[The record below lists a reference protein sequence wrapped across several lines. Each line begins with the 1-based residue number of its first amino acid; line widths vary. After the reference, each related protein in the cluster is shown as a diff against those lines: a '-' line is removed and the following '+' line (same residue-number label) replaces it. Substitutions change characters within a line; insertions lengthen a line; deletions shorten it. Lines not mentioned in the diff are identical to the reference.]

1 MSLRFSILGPVQV
14 RRDDRKIPLGSPKQR
29 VLLTVLLLE
38 ANRTVSLERL
48 VDAVWDEDPP
58 RSAVAN
64 LRTYANRLR
73 DVLGAPERLVARPPG
88 YLLSVGPGEFD
99 LTDFAEAVR
108 RGREALFGGDPGTA
122 LRHLSAALS
131 LWRGAPAEDVPRSAA
146 LGPRLDAL
154 GEQRALALEALAE
167 ARIALGEHAE
177 VIAELRETLG
187 GHATRERLWG
197 HLMLALYR
205 TGDAAAALAAYAQ
218 ARAVLREELGVE
230 PGPELASLHQAILR
244 RDPALGEPVRLAE
257 PSPAEPD
264 APGAARAARLPP
276 AQLLSTPSLSAPS
289 LSAPALSALPV
300 PPARFV
306 GRDRELKDLVAEITT
321 PAPRRTTIAVHGPA
335 GTGKSALAI
344 HAAHLAADAF
354 PDGALYVDLR
364 SCAGLGASATLT
376 RLLAALGVPAYE
388 DVPADESEAVQ
399 RFVAATTG
407 RRLLVLLDNVTEE
420 RQVRPLLDASCG
432 CRILVTS
439 RRMLAALDHV
449 EHVPLGPLE
458 HSAAA
463 ELLIRLRGRKGSQ
476 VPAEHAGRVAELCD
490 HLPLALCIAGKRLA
504 VRQEW
509 SPGAFAAMLADERHR
524 LDLLTYGDLSVRGAL
539 RPDYESLLRK
549 QVASDEKAVALFHRL
564 GMERITDL
572 DPVRAAWLL
581 GCDPHAASAALG
593 RLADLR
599 LIEPAAEGLYRMNS
613 LIRLYAL
620 EMARSAMEG

>member
-14 RRDDRKIPLGSPKQR
+14 RRDDRKITLGSPKQR

-48 VDAVWDEDPP
+48 VDAVWDADPP

-88 YLLSVGPGEFD
+88 YLLDVGPGELD
-99 LTDFAEAVR
+99 LTEFSEAVR
-108 RGREALFGGDPGTA
+108 RGREALSCGDPGTA

-154 GEQRALALEALAE
+154 EEQRALALEALAE

-177 VIAELRETLG
+177 VIVELREILG

-230 PGPELASLHQAILR
+230 PGPELASLYQAILQ
-244 RDPALGEPVRLAE
+244 RDPTLGDPVHLAE
-257 PSPAEPD
+257 PSPA
-264 APGAARAARLPP
+264 APAAPRAARTARLVPAPP
-276 AQLLSTPSLSAPS
+276 TEAPS
-289 LSAPALSALPV
+289 LSALPV
-300 PPARFV
+300 PPPRFL
-306 GRDRELKDLVAEITT
+306 GRDGELKDLVARITA
-321 PAPRRTTIAVHGPA
+321 PAPPGTSVAVHGPA

-354 PDGALYVDLR
+354 PGGTLYVDLR
-364 SCAGLGASATLT
+364 SCAGLGAFETLS

-388 DVPADESEAVQ
+388 DAPASESEAVQ
-399 RFVAATTG
+399 RFIAATTG
-407 RRLLVLLDNVTEE
+407 RRMLVLLDNVTEE
-420 RQVRPLLDASCG
+420 RQVRPLLDASRE
-432 CRILVTS
+432 CRVLITS
-439 RRMLAALDHV
+439 RRVLAALDHI

-463 ELLIRLRGRKGSQ
+463 ELLIRLRGRKGSRVQ
-476 VPAEHAGRVAELCD
+476 SEHAGWVAELCD
-490 HLPLALCIAGKRLA
+490 HLPLALYIAGKRLA

-509 SPGAFAAMLADERHR
+509 SPAAFATMLADERHR
-524 LDLLTYGDLSVRGAL
+524 LDLLTYGDLSIRGAL
-539 RPDYESLLRK
+539 RPDYESLLRGE
-549 QVASDEKAVALFHRL
+549 VASDGNAVALLHRL
-564 GMERITDL
+564 GTGKITECD
-572 DPVRAAWLL
+572 RAAAAWLL
-581 GCDPHAASAALG
+581 GCDPYTASAALG
-593 RLADLR
+593 RLADIR
-599 LIEPAAEGLYRMNS
+599 LIEPAGEGLYRING
-613 LIRLYAL
+613 LTRLFAL
-620 EMARSAMEG
+620 EMARTSAAG